1 MINHIISIILKIFD
15 IIRTIP
21 GKCQIIFYYF
31 ISSYYL
37 YDSISNKILI
47 NNNNYN

>member
-21 GKCQIIFYYF
+21 GKLFFIISYHHIIYMIQYQIKF
-31 ISSYYL
+31 
-37 YDSISNKILI
+37 
-47 NNNNYN
+47 